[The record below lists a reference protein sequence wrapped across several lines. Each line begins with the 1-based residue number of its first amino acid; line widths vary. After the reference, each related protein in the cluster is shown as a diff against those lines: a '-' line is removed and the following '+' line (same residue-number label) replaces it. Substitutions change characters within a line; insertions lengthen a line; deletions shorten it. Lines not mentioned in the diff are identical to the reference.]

1 MNEDDLR
8 EALRTTLT
16 TSPPPPPMAS
26 APVVSAGRRAVRWR
40 TATTGAA
47 AAVAVVA
54 ASALVAGPV
63 LDRGDGGG
71 PGIAPA
77 GVPSGAPTAGVPSAA
92 PTAARTPAP
101 DDTEPSWPAGPDGK
115 PQQDAT
121 ARSGPRY
128 EQGKRLQEQ
137 LLAVVPAGWTAPQG
151 TTVDGIPLRDHQAA
165 VEEIEKDVW
174 GYLASVAVAKDGG
187 TGRLLVEVHTKG
199 NGLPAE
205 PCALAREFWGMG
217 GDCRVVTVDGR
228 KVGVAGR
235 PGSDGGLDQWASYR
249 HPDGIVVHVAQ
260 SRRDANA
267 AGGRAPLTTLPLTA
281 DQLAALAVDQ
291 RFHLE

>member
-1 MNEDDLR
+1 VNEDDLR

-26 APVVSAGRRAVRWR
+26 APVISAGRRAVRWR

-54 ASALVAGPV
+54 ASALVTGPV
-63 LDRGDGGG
+63 LGRGDGGS

-77 GVPSGAPTAGVPSAA
+77 GVPSAA
-92 PTAARTPAP
+92 PTGGVPTPARTPAP

-235 PGSDGGLDQWASYR
+235 PGNDGGVDQWASYR